1 MTEETV
7 SRDVAAS
14 ANELRLSMMRLVR
27 RLRAE
32 RPSHGLSLTRINALG
47 RLDREGPATVTELAA
62 AEGITPQSMARAAT
76 ELVESGLV
84 TRRADPDDGR
94 QVLLAIAPAGAA
106 LLAEDRARRDTWLA
120 VSMATKLSDEE
131 RDLLRIAGR
140 LLDRLAGA

>member
-7 SRDVAAS
+7 SREVAAS

-32 RPSHGLSLTRINALG
+32 RPTHGLSLTRINALG

-62 AEGITPQSMARAAT
+62 AEGITPQSMARAVT
-76 ELVESGLV
+76 ELVDSGLV
-84 TRRADPDDGR
+84 TRQADPHDGR
-94 QVLLAIAPAGAA
+94 QVLLALAPDGAR

-120 VSMATKLSDEE
+120 VRMAERLSPEE
-131 RDLLRIAGR
+131 RDLLRVAGR
-140 LLDRLAGA
+140 LFDRIAGA